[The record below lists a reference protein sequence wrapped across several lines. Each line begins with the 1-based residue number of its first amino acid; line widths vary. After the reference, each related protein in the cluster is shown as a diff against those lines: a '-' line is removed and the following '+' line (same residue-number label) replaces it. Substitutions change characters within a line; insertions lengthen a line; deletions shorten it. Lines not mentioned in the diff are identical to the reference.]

1 MDGVGEGDSAAEMRH
16 ATLRPG
22 TASLT
27 ATACRARFQ
36 RCDRAA
42 GEGAR

>member
-1 MDGVGEGDSAAEMRH
+1 MRH

-22 TASLT
+22 VASLT

-36 RCDRAA
+36 RHGVAA